1 MIVAWVEHLTVGH
14 CFFYAGYG
22 GGVIKMRM
30 KEVDW
35 LAYVLVTVGAL
46 NWGLVGAFRLDL
58 VQTVLGTS
66 PALVQLVYILVG
78 LAGLYSL
85 YKMTTKGK
93 K

>member
-1 MIVAWVEHLTVGH
+1 M
-14 CFFYAGYG
+14 
-22 GGVIKMRM
+22 KM

-35 LAYVLVTVGAL
+35 LAYVLVTVGAI

-58 VQTVLGTS
+58 VQTILGTS
-66 PALVQLVYILVG
+66 PALVQLTYILIG
-78 LAGLYSL
+78 LSGLYWL